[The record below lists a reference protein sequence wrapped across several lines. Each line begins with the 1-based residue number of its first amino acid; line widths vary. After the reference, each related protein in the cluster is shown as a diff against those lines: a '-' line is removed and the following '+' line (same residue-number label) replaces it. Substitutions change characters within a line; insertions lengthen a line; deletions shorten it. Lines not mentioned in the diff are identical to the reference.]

1 MDTEGTGG
9 ERETPARRR
18 GQGELESQVLSVLG
32 EATEPVTAAWV
43 LQRLGG
49 GLSYSTVITILTR
62 LHAKQAVSRTG
73 PKRPVLWQPVA
84 NEAGLAAL
92 RMRRLLDKQSD
103 RDAVLSSFVSVLSA
117 DDEELLRSLLA
128 ESGAGGAG
136 GEAPGEPG
144 AGGPGSDPAGSGRPG
159 PGGSGRG
166 RSASGGSGPGGFGSA
181 PSGSGPSGSG
191 RSGSDSAGS
200 GRLGP
205 GRSGSG
211 GSGAATDRPE
221 G

>member
-1 MDTEGTGG
+1 M
-9 ERETPARRR
+9 
-18 GQGELESQVLSVLG
+18 ESQVLSVLG

-128 ESGAGGAG
+128 ESGAGGA
-136 GEAPGEPG
+136 APGEPG
-144 AGGPGSDPAGSGRPG
+144 AGGPGS
-159 PGGSGRG
+159 GGSGSDRF
-166 RSASGGSGPGGFGSA
+166 GP
-181 PSGSGPSGSG
+181 GPSGSG
-191 RSGSDSAGS
+191 RF
-200 GRLGP
+200 GP

-211 GSGAATDRPE
+211 GSGSDRPGHGRSGAATDRPE

>member
-1 MDTEGTGG
+1 MDAEGTGG

-128 ESGAGGAG
+128 ESGAGGT
-136 GEAPGEPG
+136 APGEPG
-144 AGGPGSDPAGSGRPG
+144 AGGPGPGR
-159 PGGSGRG
+159 
-166 RSASGGSGPGGFGSA
+166 
-181 PSGSGPSGSG
+181 SGSGPSGSG
-191 RSGSDSAGS
+191 RPGH
-200 GRLGP
+200 GR
-205 GRSGSG
+205 
-211 GSGAATDRPE
+211 SGAATDRPE

>member
-1 MDTEGTGG
+1 M
-9 ERETPARRR
+9 
-18 GQGELESQVLSVLG
+18 LSVLG

-128 ESGAGGAG
+128 ESGAGGA
-136 GEAPGEPG
+136 APGEPG
-144 AGGPGSDPAGSGRPG
+144 AGGPGSGGSGSDRFGPDPSGSGRFG
-159 PGGSGRG
+159 PGR
-166 RSASGGSGPGGFGSA
+166 
-181 PSGSGPSGSG
+181 SGSGPSGSG
-191 RSGSDSAGS
+191 RPGH
-200 GRLGP
+200 GR
-205 GRSGSG
+205 
-211 GSGAATDRPE
+211 SGAATDRPE

>member
-1 MDTEGTGG
+1 M
-9 ERETPARRR
+9 
-18 GQGELESQVLSVLG
+18 ESQVLSVLG

-128 ESGAGGAG
+128 ESGAGGA
-136 GEAPGEPG
+136 APGEPG
-144 AGGPGSDPAGSGRPG
+144 AGGSGSDRPG
-159 PGGSGRG
+159 PGGSCPG
-166 RSASGGSGPGGFGSA
+166 RSGSGGSGSDGFG
-181 PSGSGPSGSG
+181 PGPSGSG
-191 RSGSDSAGS
+191 RFGS
-200 GRLGP
+200 GRP
-205 GRSGSG
+205 GHG

>member
-1 MDTEGTGG
+1 MDAEGTGG

-128 ESGAGGAG
+128 ESGAGGG
-136 GEAPGEPG
+136 APGEPG
-144 AGGPGSDPAGSGRPG
+144 
-159 PGGSGRG
+159 
-166 RSASGGSGPGGFGSA
+166 SGGSGPDRLGSGGSGSGRSGSGA
-181 PSGSGPSGSG
+181 PGSTGSGSGPSGSG
-191 RSGSDSAGS
+191 RF
-200 GRLGP
+200 GP

-211 GSGAATDRPE
+211 PSSSDRPGPGRSGSGAATDRPE

>member
-128 ESGAGGAG
+128 ESGAGGA
-136 GEAPGEPG
+136 APGEPG
-144 AGGPGSDPAGSGRPG
+144 AGGPGSGGSGSGRPGSDPAGPDRLG

-166 RSASGGSGPGGFGSA
+166 RSASGGSGPGGFGSG

-191 RSGSDSAGS
+191 
-200 GRLGP
+200 
-205 GRSGSG
+205 
-211 GSGAATDRPE
+211 AATDQPE